1 MMMIIFHYTAQ
12 TQPELCWV
20 CSERV
25 QVHGI
30 CDLFLSIKI
39 LYQFNVVFV
48 LLIGDHLKLEM
59 PNADQMELNKR
70 KNL

>member
-20 CSERV
+20 CSEQV

-30 CDLFLSIKI
+30 CDLFLTI
-39 LYQFNVVFV
+39 
-48 LLIGDHLKLEM
+48 
-59 PNADQMELNKR
+59 
-70 KNL
+70 